1 MSSYRIGCAGWS
13 LPRPVQDAFPA
24 EGTHLQRYARRFSAA
39 EINSSF
45 YRQHRGA
52 TYERWAAAVPA
63 GFRFSVKVP
72 KAITH
77 EQRLVAADVLLDVF
91 LSEAT
96 SLGEKLGCLLV
107 QLPPSLAYDA
117 PTARSFFDDLRAQY
131 DGVVALEPR
140 HESWFTADV
149 TKRLRGYRIARVLA
163 DPAPVPEA
171 AEPGGC
177 DEIVY
182 VRLHGSPQMYYS
194 SYDDSYLDALA
205 ERLRGFATL
214 ASQVWCIFDNTTLG
228 AATPNALALL
238 ERLP

>member
-1 MSSYRIGCAGWS
+1 
-13 LPRPVQDAFPA
+13 
-24 EGTHLQRYARRFSAA
+24 
-39 EINSSF
+39 
-45 YRQHRGA
+45 
-52 TYERWAAAVPA
+52 
-63 GFRFSVKVP
+63 VKVP

-117 PTARSFFDDLRAQY
+117 PTARAFLDDLRAQY
-131 DGVVALEPR
+131 DGAVALEPR

-149 TKRLRGYRIARVLA
+149 TKRLRGHRIARVAA

-205 ERLRGFATL
+205 ERLRGFATR

-238 ERLP
+238 ERLT